1 MSFSRRSFLNTAAAT
16 AAFAGYARLASAQTA
31 APGGA
36 TAPETYL
43 NEVTGY
49 GPLKP
54 DPYGV
59 FDLPEGF
66 SYRIVSQAGEKMS
79 DGLYT
84 PFKADGMACFSGGG
98 SRVILARNHELKP
111 TDRNHG
117 PFGVRERLV
126 ADAARPALGRGHGK
140 LDPAKA
146 YDLDPEGHP
155 LPGGVALVTYDLK
168 TRQVVRQHMAL
179 TGTAVNCAGGP
190 TPWGSWLSCEETLLR
205 AGEGG
210 AKDHGWVF
218 EVPAKSRG
226 QIQANPLK
234 AMGRFQHEAVCVDPR
249 TGILYMTEDSYDHMG
264 LFYRF
269 LPAVPGQMDQG
280 GRLQALGFKDSPAG
294 GDTRNHER
302 EDWRQGAWRE
312 TVWIDMDGVD
322 NPHNDLSQRGHRAG
336 AAFLAR
342 GEGIYFGQGEMYL
355 CASTGGPAK
364 LGQILRY
371 VPSRFE
377 GQPGE
382 AGEPGKL
389 QLFLQPG
396 DMSVLNN
403 ADNITVAPW
412 GHLIVGE
419 DDTTKQKR
427 NHLRGI
433 TPEGKVYTIGRNV
446 FRDFAEL
453 AGTCFSPDGS
463 TLFVNIYWPGI
474 TIAITGPWNGF
485 RS

>member
-1 MSFSRRSFLNTAAAT
+1 MSFSRRSFLNTAAAS
-16 AAFAGYARLASAQTA
+16 AAFAGYARIASAQTR

-36 TAPETYL
+36 PAAETYA

-49 GPLKP
+49 GPLKS

-84 PFKADGMACFSGGG
+84 PFKADGMECFPGGG

-111 TDRNHG
+111 ADRNHG
-117 PFGVRERLV
+117 PLGVRERL
-126 ADAARPALGRGHGK
+126 ATQSPRLGRGHGR

-168 TRQVVRQHMAL
+168 TGQTVSQHMAL
-179 TGTAVNCAGGP
+179 TGTLVNCAGGR
-190 TPWGSWLSCEETLLR
+190 TPWGSWLSCEETLIK

-210 AKDHGWVF
+210 SKDHGWVF
-218 EVPAKSRG
+218 EVPSRSRG
-226 QIQANPLK
+226 QIQATPLT

-249 TGILYMTEDSYDHMG
+249 TGVLYMTEDSYDHMG
-264 LFYRF
+264 LLYRF
-269 LPAVPGQMDQG
+269 LPTAPGELIKG
-280 GRLQALGFKDSPAG
+280 GRLQVMGFRDSPAG
-294 GDTRNHER
+294 GDTRNHDR
-302 EDWRQGAWRE
+302 TDWSEGAWRE
-312 TVWIDMDGVD
+312 TVWFDIDGVD
-322 NPHNDLSQRGHRAG
+322 NPHNDIAQRGHAAG

-342 GEGIYFGQGEMYL
+342 GEGIHWGNGEIYI
-355 CASTGGPAK
+355 CASTGGRAK
-364 LGQILRY
+364 FGQVLRY

-382 AGEPGKL
+382 RDEPGRL
-389 QLFLQPG
+389 QLFLESDTQN
-396 DMSVLNN
+396 VLNSG
-403 ADNITVAPW
+403 DNITVAPW
-412 GHLIVGE
+412 GHLIIGE
-419 DDTTKQKR
+419 DDTTKSLR
-427 NHLRGI
+427 NHLRGV

-446 FRDFAEL
+446 FREFAEL

-474 TIAITGPWNGF
+474 TLAITGPWNGF